1 MLDPGDVEKR
11 VLHILRTTGGPLTAV
26 EIADRLHG
34 EGVPGTAVTRAVLNL
49 LERGQIQRTRTLTLE
64 AA

>member
-1 MLDPGDVEKR
+1 MLDPGEVEQR
-11 VLHILRTTGGPLTAV
+11 VLDVLRTVGGPLTVV

-34 EGVPGTAVTRAVLNL
+34 EGVPGHAVTRAALNL
-49 LERGQIQRTRTLTLE
+49 LEREQIQRTRSCALE